1 MTKKS
6 TKTKLTSELKSLV
19 KTEFV
24 QSIDLESG
32 EKCHYTFEDLIK
44 KYNLATATLYR
55 AARAENWKALRDQY
69 NFDLEEKVKE
79 ERVKKIARESLKF
92 DDKLLTKANDII
104 EQVTKYMALNEE
116 ALQENKKPFQ
126 PNQFLNLT
134 NALLTAQK
142 LGKIAMGEIT
152 ESINVNTTIK
162 EADAFR
168 GIMELLDSAK
178 EQRLEGDSDPLH

>member
-1 MTKKS
+1 MWRGSRSALSRS
-6 TKTKLTSELKSLV
+6 TLRGSRRDGSNARG
-19 KTEFV
+19 
-24 QSIDLESG
+24 G
-32 EKCHYTFEDLIK
+32 EGRS
-44 KYNLATATLYR
+44 AAARSR

-178 EQRLEGDSDPLH
+178 EQRLKGDSDPLHWMAKDR